1 MGGPTPPQV
10 SSFQRCFRYEL
21 KNRCRFSWRKG
32 ITSAWEA
39 AVGSGMVE
47 YGMIKRLSLLGF
59 CLCLALLVLP
69 GGYGSWTD
77 DLTVEIGVSTGSWE
91 LDASEGLTSAGPAET
106 DGSSVVGRGESLSG
120 AGEVPRLGGDQPGDG
135 VPGGSQD
142 SSAGAGDSGVTAPS
156 GSDSRAGGDQSG
168 DGTSGGSQ
176 DSSAGAG
183 DSGVTAPSGSDS
195 RAGGNQSGDGT
206 SGGSQSSSNG
216 GSDSGG
222 TIASGSDSGS
232 GGSTSDSSSGSS
244 GDSDGSVGGSAAD

>member
-120 AGEVPRLGGDQPGDG
+120 AGEVPRLGGDQ
-135 VPGGSQD
+135 
-142 SSAGAGDSGVTAPS
+142 
-156 GSDSRAGGDQSG
+156 SG